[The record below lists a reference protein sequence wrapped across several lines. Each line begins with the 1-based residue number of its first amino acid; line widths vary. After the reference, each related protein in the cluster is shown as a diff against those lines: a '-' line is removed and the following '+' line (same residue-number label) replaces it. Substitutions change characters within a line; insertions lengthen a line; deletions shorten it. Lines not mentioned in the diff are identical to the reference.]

1 MLTNPSKK
9 SQLSRNRVIKN
20 VNQSYQII
28 KHGTYLDLICVVQFI
43 TILLINI
50 NLDQIFKSLR
60 YSIREVGQD

>member
-50 NLDQIFKSLR
+50 NLD
-60 YSIREVGQD
+60 